1 MLFALRADV
10 GSVLKFLANVR
21 PVSPFSKLIKE
32 KKTINQRQVTTLG
45 LKSSWHTWAVRP
57 KGKKCRYPRVI
68 PHACNDSD
76 RFYHFRLAST
86 YCTGTIRKKTKR
98 MFKYIRANS

>member
-45 LKSSWHTWAVRP
+45 LKSSWHTVSSAVPEDTRTMAEKDLTAKTEGGDVSARPRRIKRGSVRVTGPEWA
-57 KGKKCRYPRVI
+57 
-68 PHACNDSD
+68 N
-76 RFYHFRLAST
+76 
-86 YCTGTIRKKTKR
+86 
-98 MFKYIRANS
+98 